1 MFTTVQS
8 KLLNL
13 DLRAFPLMAAASA
26 SIKGCPTCPHKVV
39 NKKSILH
46 AAALRVQH
54 NEDFKSFLKKHFKL
68 PIMIG
73 GVLFED

>member
-1 MFTTVQS
+1 MITPIQS

-26 SIKGCPTCPHKVV
+26 SIKGCSTCPHKMV

-46 AAALRVQH
+46 AAALRMKY
-54 NEDFKSFLKKHFKL
+54 NEDFKTFLKQYFKL
-68 PIMIG
+68 PVMIG

>member
-1 MFTTVQS
+1 MITPVQS

-26 SIKGCPTCPHKVV
+26 SIKGCPTCPHRVV

-46 AAALRVQH
+46 AAALRMQY
-54 NEDFKSFLKKHFKL
+54 NEDFKKFLKQHFKL
-68 PIMIG
+68 PIMLG
-73 GVLFED
+73 GVVFED